1 MGRIAAI
8 LACLASLAVWLATG
22 LAQTGAPE
30 YLPDLDEQA
39 PSKFTVKQVSGKD
52 GPRFRLGFRSA
63 SVNIGKGPLFIKA
76 RRTVRQPRRLLAE
89 QVVAHRD
96 GKTTTYPR
104 VGWLRYER
112 FKDHEH
118 WHMLGYA
125 RYELRR
131 PGGALARP
139 DLKQGFCLA
148 DSFGIDTDRIS
159 DPPDAVYEVGHRDTD
174 CDKRQPDTNYVE
186 EGISVGWGDDY
197 LPHLEG
203 QQIDLT
209 GLAAGVYV
217 LVHRVNPD
225 RQLRERRY
233 DNNAASARLRL
244 SWPEGHD
251 SPPRVGVLRRCP
263 RTAACPLR

>member
-1 MGRIAAI
+1 MGRIAATV
-8 LACLASLAVWLATG
+8 ACVASLAVWFSTG
-22 LAQTGAPE
+22 LAQDRPPE

-39 PSKFTVKQVSGKD
+39 PSKLTVKQVAGRD

-63 SVNIGKGPLFIKA
+63 SVNIGKGPLFIRA

-89 QVVAHRD
+89 QAVALRN
-96 GKTTTYPR
+96 GRTTTYPR

-148 DSFGIDTDRIS
+148 DSFGLDRDRVP
-159 DPPDAVYEVGHRDTD
+159 DPPAAVYEVGHRDTD
-174 CDKRQPDTNYVE
+174 CDKRRPRSDYVE

-197 LPHLEG
+197 DPHLEG
-203 QQIDLT
+203 QQIDVT
-209 GLAAGVYV
+209 GLAAGAYV
-217 LVHRVNPD
+217 LVHRVNTE
-225 RQLRERRY
+225 RRLRELRY
-233 DNNAASARLRL
+233 DNNDASVRLRL
-244 SWPEGHD
+244 SWPGGHD
-251 SPPRVGVLRRCP
+251 SPPRVKVVRRCP
-263 RTAACPLR
+263 KSATCPAR